1 MSTGCIYNQCML
13 HLRFSPA
20 ILEKLE
26 EKHQVTRREVE
37 QCFDN
42 RCGEFLVDDREDHQT
57 DPATLWFVAP
67 TNNERLL
74 KICFMFVD
82 GNILVKSAFAPNDT
96 EIRIYE
102 NYGK

>member
-1 MSTGCIYNQCML
+1 ML

-57 DPATLWFVAP
+57 DPATLWFVDP